1 MRLLRYILVATAAL
15 TFAGATAYS
24 QTLLELERPFAGELH
39 SVGFELDKD
48 GDVQIDA
55 VGLKPDYRD
64 DMLVYAWIID
74 AGTREPVWVMS
85 ERDARHT
92 KKTDV
97 LYEEDVTKHLK
108 KGKYELYLYA
118 GGNLFSSI
126 KIDGSKGFISFLEDL
141 FDGKDREGDLSD
153 LLEDC
158 YVRLSSSNISSS
170 DLKTYEVTGDVP
182 GALVK
187 YNQLGDEEYVERGF
201 TLTKPGNLHIYSIIE
216 YPRGNQTPVDYGWI
230 VNADTREKVWQMD
243 DWNTDWAGGGD
254 KNRKFDDDVHLDKGN
269 YILYFVTDDS
279 HSFDEFNVNPPYD
292 PYNWGIT
299 ITPGKDFDRSS
310 FKEYKAPGFG
320 NPLIDFTRV
329 GDDEY
334 HEQAFRLK
342 DKESI
347 HIYAIG
353 EYSRSDREFVDFGWI
368 QDAISGKMV
377 WEMTRSN
384 TEHAGGD
391 DKNRM
396 FDGYVDLPKG
406 DYIVAY
412 VTDDSHSY
420 GDWNAAPP
428 FNPKAW
434 GIAVF
439 PGDGFN
445 KDKFELISMAE
456 VSADG
461 DMLVNITRVGDN
473 QKRKKE
479 FTLDKE
485 TRVHI
490 YALGEG
496 DRDEFHDFAYI
507 VNEKTGM
514 AVWEMTWRNTF
525 HAGGARKNRVFDGD
539 IILDPGTYAV
549 HYVTDG
555 SHAFNDWNA
564 ARPDDPFNW
573 GIKISRID

>member
-1 MRLLRYILVATAAL
+1 MRLFKYILVATAVL

-39 SVGFELDKD
+39 SVGFQLEKD
-48 GDVQIDA
+48 GDIRIDA
-55 VGLKPDYRD
+55 VGLKPNYRD
-64 DMLVYAWIID
+64 DMLVYSWIID

-85 ERDARHT
+85 ERDARRT

-97 LYEEDVTKHLK
+97 LYEADVTKHLK

-141 FDGKDREGDLSD
+141 FDGKDREDDLND
-153 LLEDC
+153 LLEEC
-158 YVRLSSSNISSS
+158 YVRLSSSDISSS
-170 DLKTYEVTGDVP
+170 DLKTYEVTGDIP

-187 YNQLGDEEYVERGF
+187 YNQLGDDEYVERGF

-230 VNADTREKVWQMD
+230 VNADTREKAWQMD

-320 NPLIDFTRV
+320 NPLINFTRV

-342 DKESI
+342 DKESV

-434 GIAVF
+434 GIAIF

-445 KDKFELISMAE
+445 RDKFELISMAD

-461 DMLVNITRVGDN
+461 DMLVNITRVGDD

-496 DRDEFHDFAYI
+496 DRDQFHDFAYI

-539 IILDPGTYAV
+539 IVLDPGTYTV
-549 HYVTDG
+549 HYITDG

-573 GIKISRID
+573 GIKISKID